1 MKSLFKL
8 FAIAAVAVGLSA
20 GGASAQIKLG
30 LDSSPYPP
38 FAEKDAAGNQ
48 KGWEIEIGEA
58 MCKAMGEECVW
69 TPIAWDGIIPA
80 LVAKKIDAIVASMS
94 ITAERQKTI
103 QFSDKYY
110 NTPAVIVA
118 AKGSSISGD
127 PASVKGKTIGVQV
140 STTHQN
146 YAQKHFKDAN
156 VKTYQAF
163 DEHNADLFAGRVDAV
178 VGDAIAIKAF
188 LDSKEG
194 KGFEVKGELTDV
206 EVFGPGVGVGLRK
219 EDTAMRDKFNA
230 AIKKIREDGTFDAIT
245 KKYFDF
251 DIYGG

>member
-1 MKSLFKL
+1 MKTLSKVL
-8 FAIAAVAVGLSA
+8 AIAGIAIGLSA
-20 GGASAQIKLG
+20 GTASAQLKLG

-38 FAEKDAAGNQ
+38 FAVKDASGKQ
-48 KGWEIEIGEA
+48 TGWEIEIGEA
-58 MCKAMGEECVW
+58 ICKAMKEECVW

-80 LVAKKIDAIVASMS
+80 LVAKKLDAIVASMS
-94 ITAERQKTI
+94 ITAERKKTI
-103 QFSDKYY
+103 AFSDKYY

-118 AKGSSISGD
+118 AKGSAISGD

-146 YAQKHFKDAN
+146 YAQKHFKGST

-163 DEHNADLFAGRVDAV
+163 DEHNADMFAGRIDAV
-178 VGDAIAIKAF
+178 IGDAIAIKAF
-188 LDSKEG
+188 LDSAEG
-194 KGFEVKGELTDV
+194 KGFEVKGELTDI
-206 EVFGPGVGVGLRK
+206 EIFGPGVGVGMRK
-219 EDTAMRDKFNA
+219 EDTALREKVNA
-230 AIKKIREDGTFDAIT
+230 AIKQIRADGTYDAIT